1 MQKYNSKIWLN
12 NYQVGS
18 GKVVSST
25 SQLPSSSEPKKYSYD
40 IKSVE
45 DINSESSDAD
55 DIDDNLEKEE
65 TIIYSGIDKI
75 PDFLEASKN
84 NYLKYDISLDRHE
97 VNKYI
102 TNALNVELLG
112 DITTEEQLYRKIISE
127 YSNVEKE
134 IDIIIKKIRE
144 FNTNNKN
151 EYWVDLDKIV
161 YILWFKE
168 IHFVQNLIIDINKKL
183 NNDLNIC
190 TIYTYLI
197 KILYNEPRYTKYYI
211 KILLMMISQDFE
223 TYLTTEKL
231 KNFFTVEKI
240 KKIYDIIRLIFSCD
254 IQFINFIEDFK
265 NEKFEKEKENNNI
278 DKHDNFNDIELY
290 EIKITKEKK
299 KLLKSKKREFNLE
312 IFLKNENRSDSNFF
326 DKFNSQ
332 YIDKTNIGNSTIPTI
347 NEIISDL
354 DKNIWFGFILFIY
367 KIFSVEQ
374 DTIQKINEITN
385 ERIDKIIIDDFGDI
399 KIPYTVDLSHRI
411 HHGGANNKY
420 FKQYLKYKE
429 KYLRL
434 KFQSL

>member
-18 GKVVSST
+18 GKAVSST
-25 SQLPSSSEPKKYSYD
+25 SKLPSSSEPKKYSYN

-45 DINSESSDAD
+45 DINSESSEAEDV
-55 DIDDNLEKEE
+55 DDNLEEGE
-65 TIIYSGIDKI
+65 TIIFNGIDKI

-112 DITTEEQLYRKIISE
+112 EITTEEQLYRKIITS
-127 YSNVEKE
+127 YSDIEKE
-134 IDIIIKKIRE
+134 IDIIILKIRE
-144 FNTNNKN
+144 FNNNNKY
-151 EYWVDLDKIV
+151 EYYVDLDKIV
-161 YILWFKE
+161 YVLWFKE
-168 IHFVQNLIIDINKKL
+168 IHFVQNLIIDISKKL
-183 NNDLNIC
+183 DNDLNIC

-197 KILYNEPRYTKYYI
+197 KILYNEPRYTKYYV
-211 KILLMMISQDFE
+211 KILIMMISEDSDK
-223 TYLTTEKL
+223 YLTSEKL
-231 KNFFTVEKI
+231 KKFFVVEKI
-240 KKIYDIIRLIFSCD
+240 NKIYDIIRLVFSCD
-254 IQFINFIEDFK
+254 TEFINFLEESK
-265 NEKFEKEKENNNI
+265 RQKFEQEKENNNI
-278 DKHDNFNDIELY
+278 EKHDNFNDIEKF
-290 EIKITKEKK
+290 EININKEKK
-299 KLLKSKKREFNLE
+299 KLLKNKKREFNLDN
-312 IFLKNENRSDSNFF
+312 FLKNENQSDSNFF

-332 YIDKTNIGNSTIPTI
+332 FINKTNIEQPHNPTI
-347 NEIISDL
+347 EQIISNL
-354 DKNIWFGFILFIY
+354 DRDIWFGFILFIY
-367 KIFSVEQ
+367 KLFTINQ

-385 ERIDKIIIDDFGDI
+385 GRIDKIIIDDFDDV
-399 KIPYTVDLSHRI
+399 KIPYTVDLSQRL